1 MTKKSYM
8 ESVPFDEL
16 TLGHQ
21 ARLTRVLTKEDIEL
35 FAAVTGDINP
45 AHTNAE
51 YAQSTIFH
59 EVVGHGMW
67 TGSLVSNLLGTVL
80 PGPGTLYLNQ
90 TFSFKNPVRLG
101 DKITVIITVKEK
113 DPHRPV
119 ATFSCIV
126 YNQHHET
133 VLEGTA
139 RVLVPLIKTRFER
152 QTPPDIDI
160 QTHDNYQEF
169 MISCRKFS
177 PLRTAVVHPVQPHFI
192 EIIFAAHKE
201 KLIEP
206 VLIGPRARIEEA
218 AIDAGID
225 ITSWPL
231 IDTPHSHASAQ
242 TGVEMAARGDVAALM
257 KGALQ
262 THELLEAVVAPTS
275 GLRTQRRM
283 SHAYLMDVSTYH
295 KPFLLTDA
303 AINIA
308 PTLETKTDI
317 CQNAIDLWHVLYGQ
331 EKLPKV
337 ALLAAVETVNPKMS
351 ATLDAAALCKMAQR
365 GQIQGALL
373 DGPLA
378 FDNAVSREAAIE
390 KGIDSFVAGDTDIF
404 LVPNLEA
411 GNMLAKQLTFLTHA
425 DAAGIVLGARVP
437 IILTSRAD
445 SLRTK
450 LMSCALAIHL
460 ANGANA

>member
-16 TLGHQ
+16 TLGRQ

-308 PTLETKTDI
+308 PTLETKADI

>member
-8 ESVPFDEL
+8 ESVPFDDL
-16 TLGHQ
+16 TLGRQ
-21 ARLTRVLTKEDIEL
+21 ARLTRVLTKEDIQL
-35 FAAVTGDINP
+35 FAAVTGDTNP

-67 TGSLVSNLLGTVL
+67 TGSLISNLLGTVL
-80 PGPGTLYLNQ
+80 PGPGTIYLNQ
-90 TFSFKNPVRLG
+90 SFNFKKPVLLG
-101 DKITVIITVKEK
+101 DKVTVIITVQEK
-113 DPHRPV
+113 DPHRPI

-133 VLEGTA
+133 ILEGSA
-139 RVLVPLIKTRFER
+139 RVIVPTTKVRFER
-152 QTPPDIDI
+152 QAPPDIDI
-160 QTHDNYQEF
+160 QTHDNYHGF
-169 MISCRKFS
+169 MISCRKFP

-192 EIIFAAHKE
+192 ETLYYAHKE

-206 VLIGPRARIEEA
+206 VLVGPRARIHEA
-218 AIDAGID
+218 AKGAGID
-225 ITSWPL
+225 ITSWEL

-242 TGVEMAARGDVAALM
+242 IGVELAARSDVSALM
-257 KGALQ
+257 KGAIQ
-262 THELLEAVVAPTS
+262 THELLEAVVASSS
-275 GLRTQRRM
+275 GLHTQRRM
-283 SHAYLMDVSTYH
+283 SHAYLMDVSTYP
-295 KPFLLTDA
+295 KPFLITDA
-303 AINIA
+303 AINII
-308 PTLETKTDI
+308 PTLETKADI
-317 CQNAIDLWHVLYGQ
+317 CQNAIDLWHVLYGKD
-331 EKLPKV
+331 KLPKV

-351 ATLDAAALCKMAQR
+351 ATLDAAALCKMADR

-378 FDNAVSREAAIE
+378 FDNAVSREAALE
-390 KGIDSFVAGDTDIF
+390 KGIDSLVAGDTDIF
-404 LVPNLEA
+404 VVPNLEV
-411 GNMLAKQLTFLTHA
+411 GNMLSKQLTFLAHA

-450 LMSCALAIHL
+450 LMSCALAIHM
-460 ANGANA
+460 ANGVSA